1 MLRRM
6 FLILTLA
13 LLFGLGQQGTIMHAV
28 SHLADVQEQQ
38 QDKKHNAPC
47 EQCVTYAKLANA
59 VPSKTAGV
67 LPQIPTLCAL
77 PTETVHAANPLHLY
91 AYPAR
96 APPSVS

>member
-13 LLFGLGQQGTIMHAV
+13 LLFGLGQQGSAMHAV
-28 SHLADVQEQQ
+28 SHLAEAQEQQ
-38 QDKKHNAPC
+38 QDKKHNTPC

-59 VPSKTAGV
+59 LAGTPV
-67 LPQIPTLCAL
+67 CLLPHLPAACAL
-77 PTETVHAANPLHLY
+77 AMEAAYAVDPLHLY

-96 APPSVS
+96 APPYVS

>member
-13 LLFGLGQQGTIMHAV
+13 LLFGLGQQGSVMHAI
-28 SHLADVQEQQ
+28 SHLADAQEQQ

-59 VPSKTAGV
+59 VPGTAAGV
-67 LPQIPTLCAL
+67 LPHIPPLYAI
-77 PTETVHAANPLHLY
+77 PAETAHTVDPLHLY

>member
-6 FLILTLA
+6 FLVLTLA
-13 LLFGLGQQGTIMHAV
+13 LLFGLGQQGSAMHAV
-28 SHLADVQEQQ
+28 THLTDAQEQQ

-59 VPSKTAGV
+59 VPATPAFI
-67 LPQIPTLCAL
+67 LPHIPAEGTIVTVA
-77 PTETVHAANPLHLY
+77 VHAADALHLF

-96 APPSVS
+96 APPFVS

>member
-13 LLFGLGQQGTIMHAV
+13 LLFGLGQQGSVMHAV
-28 SHLADVQEQQ
+28 SHLADAQEQQ
-38 QDKKHNAPC
+38 HDKKHNVPC
-47 EQCVTYAKLANA
+47 EQCVTYAKLAHA
-59 VPSKTAGV
+59 VPGTTAGV
-67 LPQIPTLCAL
+67 LPHIPALCAL
-77 PTETVHAANPLHLY
+77 SAETAHTVDPLHLY

>member
-1 MLRRM
+1 MLQRM

-13 LLFGLGQQGTIMHAV
+13 LLFGLGQQGSVMHAV
-28 SHLADVQEQQ
+28 THLADVQEQQ

-59 VPSKTAGV
+59 VPVPAAFLLPPIPAEATHVTTAE
-67 LPQIPTLCAL
+67 Q
-77 PTETVHAANPLHLY
+77 AADSLLLF

-96 APPSVS
+96 APPFVS